1 MATISSAEIVAM
13 ATITAAARRRDPMH
27 TNGMSP
33 RAVVI
38 GSGIGGTA
46 ATLLLAH
53 AGIPVTLV
61 EKNRR
66 IGGSCSGYE
75 KRGFKIDIGTHMFC
89 RGDKGPLGGVLRR
102 VGQPGAIRF
111 VRTHD
116 ISEIR
121 IPERPG
127 RPAARAGVGTPGVM
141 RIPVPADLH
150 RMPRFCLE
158 LVRAL
163 ELPWREA
170 VRAARLFAHIMTM
183 SDEEVDAW
191 NDRTIEEFVERFTS
205 HAPTLGVFGFLLG
218 LYFILPYWQV
228 SAGEA
233 LWCFRRMAR
242 DNALSYP
249 LGGAIAIPS
258 TYLRLARELGA
269 EVRTGTGARRIVVEG
284 GSVRGVEL
292 SDGTTLPASL
302 VVSTSSL
309 RTTVAGLV
317 GEQHFPEAY
326 VDRVRKLRGSFIAVQ
341 AKIALDR
348 RLVTAGSI
356 VGGVGEDGTDL
367 FRVTTGDIKSMFAA
381 LERGEVPPVVP
392 FYCPVPTNFDPSL
405 APPGHQLLTVCAVAP
420 TSDVPLRDDA
430 RAWQDAMMQT
440 IRRVVPG
447 LDEHALFVD
456 RFSVAFIEKWIGK
469 EFGPAVS
476 TAQTPDQV
484 GPRRPPVWT
493 PIRGLYLA
501 GCNAG
506 ARGVGTELAAAS
518 AMECVDR
525 ILADLGREL
534 QPLRAAPPARVAR
547 QLAVLAASA
556 PLAWATRA

>member
-1 MATISSAEIVAM
+1 MTQ
-13 ATITAAARRRDPMH
+13 
-27 TNGMSP
+27 

-38 GSGIGGTA
+38 GSGIGGSA

-66 IGGSCSGYE
+66 LGGSCSGYE

-89 RGDKGPLGGVLRR
+89 RGHKGPLGEVLRR
-102 VGQPGAIRF
+102 TGRAGAIRF
-111 VRTHD
+111 VRTRD

-121 IPERPG
+121 F
-127 RPAARAGVGTPGVM
+127 PAKVGAGITC
-141 RIPVPADLH
+141 IPVPAHLH
-150 RMPRFCLE
+150 RMPRFCIALA
-158 LVRAL
+158 RAL

-170 VRAARLFAHIMTM
+170 VRAARLFAHVLTM

-191 NDRTIEEFVERFTS
+191 NGRTIEEFVERFTS

-249 LGGAIAIPS
+249 RGGAIAIPS
-258 TYLRLARELGA
+258 TYVRLAQELGA
-269 EVRTGTGARRIVVEG
+269 EVRTGTGARRILVEQG
-284 GSVRGVEL
+284 RVRGVEL
-292 SDGTTLPASL
+292 SDGTVLPASL

-309 RTTVAGLV
+309 RTTVTGLV
-317 GEQHFPEAY
+317 GEQHFPESY
-326 VDRVRKLRGSFIAVQ
+326 VDRVRRLRGSFIAVQ

-348 RLVTAGSI
+348 PLVTAGSI
-356 VGGVGEDGTDL
+356 VGGVGDRVDL
-367 FRVTTGDIKSMFAA
+367 FRVSTGDIKSMFAA
-381 LERGEVPPVVP
+381 LERGEVPPVIP
-392 FYCPVPTNFDPSL
+392 FYCPIPTNFDTSL

-420 TSDVPLRDDA
+420 TSDVPLRQDA
-430 RAWQDAMMQT
+430 RVWQDAMMET

-447 LDEHALFVD
+447 LDEHTLFVD

-525 ILADLGREL
+525 ILADLGHD
-534 QPLRAAPPARVAR
+534 LRPVPAAPPARVVKEM
-547 QLAVLAASA
+547 AVRAASA
-556 PLAWATRA
+556 PVAWATRARIPA